1 MTKKYKGI
9 IITVAVIVGVILAS
23 VIFCF
28 TLFTVKDIKLDFR
41 TELTAKYTQTEIIEK
56 SGIENGKCVFFLKK
70 KQHTANLEKNFPY
83 LKVINIEIVIPS
95 HIIIHLAEREE
106 FYAIPYGEKTLICD
120 DEFKVLKI
128 EDGTSY
134 ESTASNAILL
144 KKVKITN
151 EKVEAGDFL
160 SFKQDGLEDLYD
172 GMLLNSR
179 NRPQMLALCKEIE
192 ISEYAEKEVVVD
204 GNRVEKEMQTSIKI
218 TTHNGRKVY
227 IHNIT
232 YGLPYKLQ
240 KYFALQ
246 TSILDVDNFYLD
258 KNNDDKRGQDE
269 DIYSKS
275 EDDDIKKDKM
285 FEILST
291 CDIHIANF
299 GSEYQYNEDTDKFE
313 KTYSEKDCFYY
324 LEYEGAKLKLA
335 E

>member
-1 MTKKYKGI
+1 MP
-9 IITVAVIVGVILAS
+9 AS
-23 VIFCF
+23 
-28 TLFTVKDIKLDFR
+28 LVK
-41 TELTAKYTQTEIIEK
+41 
-56 SGIENGKCVFFLKK
+56 
-70 KQHTANLEKNFPY
+70 
-83 LKVINIEIVIPS
+83 
-95 HIIIHLAEREE
+95 
-106 FYAIPYGEKTLICD
+106 
-120 DEFKVLKI
+120 
-128 EDGTSY
+128 
-134 ESTASNAILL
+134 
-144 KKVKITN
+144 
-151 EKVEAGDFL
+151 
-160 SFKQDGLEDLYD
+160 
-172 GMLLNSR
+172 
-179 NRPQMLALCKEIE
+179 
-192 ISEYAEKEVVVD
+192 
-204 GNRVEKEMQTSIKI
+204 TSIKI

-258 KNNDDKRGQDE
+258 KNNDDKRGQGE